1 MFFAWQYN
9 ISDCKNL
16 TYLHKSNDFFYT
28 NNEYKIDR
36 KGNQTNDNKKTIVHI
51 YLLQSKKDQTM
62 IKRYKQSKENGQYRN
77 E

>member
-36 KGNQTNDNKKTIVHI
+36 KGNQTNDNKKTINSTYILIVI
-51 YLLQSKKDQTM
+51 KERSNYDKKVQT
-62 IKRYKQSKENGQYRN
+62 E
-77 E
+77 

>member
-28 NNEYKIDR
+28 NNEYRIDR
-36 KGNQTNDNKKTIVHI
+36 KGNQTNDNKKDYSTYILIVI
-51 YLLQSKKDQTM
+51 KERSNYDKKVQT
-62 IKRYKQSKENGQYRN
+62 E
-77 E
+77 

>member
-36 KGNQTNDNKKTIVHI
+36 KGNQTNDNKKDYSTYILIVI
-51 YLLQSKKDQTM
+51 KERSNYDKKVQT
-62 IKRYKQSKENGQYRN
+62 E
-77 E
+77 